1 MANTGRTVA
10 TLLIGAAV
18 GAAVGYV
25 LATDKDSRAETLD
38 RMKSKLTDLQD
49 QVKNRFAKKSQD
61 LEQEIY
67 NA

>member
-1 MANTGRTVA
+1 MANTGKTVA

-25 LATDKDSRAETLD
+25 LATDKDTRQETVDKL
-38 RMKSKLTDLQD
+38 KEKLTSLQD
-49 QVKNRFAKKSQD
+49 SVKQRFAKKSQD
-61 LEQEIY
+61 LEEEIY

>member
-1 MANTGRTVA
+1 MSQNTGKTVA

-25 LATDKDSRAETLD
+25 LGTDKDKRDEQIEKLKETVT
-38 RMKSKLTDLQD
+38 KLKDT
-49 QVKNRFAKKSQD
+49 VTKKSHD
-61 LEQEIY
+61 IEEEIF